1 MEWVDILAFSLTGLA
16 FVYAMYILFWLKID
30 QGNGKEVMDLG
41 NFLEGVLIG
50 FLSPGGKQ
58 NGVS

>member
-30 QGNGKEVMDLG
+30 
-41 NFLEGVLIG
+41 
-50 FLSPGGKQ
+50 
-58 NGVS
+58 